1 MTDSLR
7 VFRLVAQHASFTRAA
22 ELAGLTRPAVS
33 QQIKQLEQHFGVELF
48 TRNTR
53 HVALTPA
60 GEALLLH
67 AERVLQAVE
76 SMEAAMAA
84 IRQGQR
90 AVITVAAST
99 LPGESLLPRTLASFR
114 KEQPGAEVHIRVANT
129 EAVLQ
134 LVKDGQ
140 VDLGLVGQQVADAW
154 LSCEQVGE
162 DEILLALRPGESAP
176 NPIPLKRLA
185 QFPLVLREPGSAT
198 RATVMEALR
207 QQGIDPGTLH
217 VVAEVGSPEAVKT
230 AVRAGV
236 GCAFVSSASLTPGEL
251 AVVRVEGLV
260 LKRPI
265 CACWPRHRTPT
276 DLQRALISRLTGQ
289 MTSQR

>member
-1 MTDSLR
+1 MIDSLK
-7 VFRLVAQHASFTRAA
+7 VFRLVALHASFTRAA
-22 ELAGLTRPAVS
+22 EFAGLTRPAVS
-33 QQIKQLEQHFGVELF
+33 QQIKQLEQHFGVDLF

-67 AERVLQAVE
+67 AERVLQAAE
-76 SMEAAMAA
+76 AMDAAMTAM
-84 IRQGQR
+84 RKGQR

-99 LPGESLLPRTLASFR
+99 LPGESLLPRALAAFQ

-134 LVKDGQ
+134 LVRDGQ
-140 VDLGLVGQQVADAW
+140 VDLGLVGQQVVDPW
-154 LSCEQVGE
+154 LVCEQVGE
-162 DEILLALRPGESAP
+162 DEILLALRPGESVP
-176 NPIPLKRLA
+176 DPLPLPRLA
-185 QFPLVLREPGSAT
+185 QLPLVLREPGSAT
-198 RATVMEALR
+198 RATVMEGLR
-207 QQGIDPGTLH
+207 QRGLEPSALL

-230 AVRAGV
+230 AVRAGA
-236 GCAFVSSASLTPGEL
+236 GCAFLSSASLIPGEL
-251 AVVRVEGLV
+251 ATVRLEGLV

-276 DLQRALISRLTGQ
+276 DLQRALISRLAGQ
-289 MTSQR
+289 LAAP